1 MEALRVEALLYR
13 FLIIPYIFWMLRQV
27 IEHCVALP
35 FVRYFKTDIHRRA
48 HWSWVGMIPK
58 QLMAE
63 KNEHAIAQ
71 GVFESVKITNESLKT
86 KVRVRGHVPE

>member
-1 MEALRVEALLYR
+1 MSEQENIDKIKQL
-13 FLIIPYIFWMLRQV
+13 
-27 IEHCVALP
+27 
-35 FVRYFKTDIHRRA
+35 T
-48 HWSWVGMIPK
+48 K

-71 GVFESVKITNESLKT
+71 GVVESLKITNESLKT